1 MGENRALAPDQRRP
15 IDVIESAE
23 GMVVLKTLLVRMG
36 YGIYPVICVQHLNP
50 KQLVRRCPTRRHE
63 GMKKQLPRQKRDFCH
78 LPLSQRAAAS
88 AVSSGRVLNAM
99 DALGA
104 HL

>member
-36 YGIYPVICVQHLNP
+36 YGIYL
-50 KQLVRRCPTRRHE
+50 
-63 GMKKQLPRQKRDFCH
+63 
-78 LPLSQRAAAS
+78 
-88 AVSSGRVLNAM
+88 
-99 DALGA
+99 
-104 HL
+104 